1 MLESYAAIGMML
13 TTAFFMGAT
22 LLLLGWLIRPSKP
35 SPAKEQPYE
44 SGLADI
50 RPPKGRYTSR
60 FYIVALL
67 FVIFDIEAIF
77 LFPWAVAFDQLALYG
92 YVQAV
97 IFISILLFGL
107 LYEWKKGAL
116 EWA

>member
-1 MLESYAAIGMML
+1 VLESYAAIGMML
-13 TTAFFMGAT
+13 TTAIVMGAS
-22 LLLLGWLIRPSKP
+22 LLLLGWLIRPNKP

-44 SGLADI
+44 SGVPDVRAP
-50 RPPKGRYTSR
+50 RGRYSSR
-60 FYIVALL
+60 FYIIALL

-92 YVQAV
+92 YIQAV
-97 IFISILLFGL
+97 IFIAILLFGL
-107 LYEWKKGAL
+107 LYERKKGAL